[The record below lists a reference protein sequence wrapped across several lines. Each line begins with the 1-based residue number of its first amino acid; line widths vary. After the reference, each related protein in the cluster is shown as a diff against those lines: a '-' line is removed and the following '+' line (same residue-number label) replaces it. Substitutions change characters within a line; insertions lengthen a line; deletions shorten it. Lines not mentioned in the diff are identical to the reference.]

1 MWGTDLGIT
10 WQPHLGGY
18 SWAVMD
24 GLFAD
29 EGWIDEGAGAFSA
42 FNAIIIDIINMLLP
56 FLILCSC

>member
-1 MWGTDLGIT
+1 MGTDLGIAR
-10 WQPHLGGY
+10 QPHLGGY

-42 FNAIIIDIINMLLP
+42 
-56 FLILCSC
+56 